1 MNIETALNI
10 VEGYM
15 PSSEFRV
22 IKNYT
27 EHSEEKQFFIE
38 KVKEIAGIIKAM
50 PDLYGQ
56 DGKGENAIA
65 YLHYFAPSLFDTYIL
80 EINRNDPSDAFGLT
94 IPHDS
99 AVELGYVNINE
110 LKKYSV
116 ELDLYFEPKTVGE
129 IRQAVK

>member
-10 VEGYM
+10 IEGYM

-38 KVKEIAGIIKAM
+38 KAKEIADIIKAM

-65 YLHYFAPSLFDTYIL
+65 YLHYFAPSFDTYIL

-99 AVELGYVNINE
+99 AVELGYINIDE
-110 LKKYSV
+110 LKRHS
-116 ELDLYFEPKTVGE
+116 ELDLHFTPKTVGE

>member
-1 MNIETALNI
+1 MNIETALNVI
-10 VEGYM
+10 EGYM

-22 IKNYT
+22 IKDYT
-27 EHSEEKQFFIE
+27 KHSEEKQFFIE
-38 KVKEIAGIIKAM
+38 KAKEIADIIKAM
-50 PDLYGQ
+50 PDLYEQ
-56 DGKGENAIA
+56 DGKGENAIV
-65 YLHYFAPSLFDTYIL
+65 YLHYFAPSFDTYIL

-94 IPHDS
+94 ISHDS

-116 ELDLYFEPKTVGE
+116 ELDLHFVPKTVGE